1 MFHADNSL
9 SVKKAT
15 TIFAINDEDG
25 DAQNDVSVVSDVS
38 VDNAV
43 GVNNVSIDK

>member
-9 SVKKAT
+9 SVEKAT
-15 TIFAINDEDG
+15 TIFAINDNDG
-25 DAQNDVSVVSDVS
+25 DAQNDVSVVS